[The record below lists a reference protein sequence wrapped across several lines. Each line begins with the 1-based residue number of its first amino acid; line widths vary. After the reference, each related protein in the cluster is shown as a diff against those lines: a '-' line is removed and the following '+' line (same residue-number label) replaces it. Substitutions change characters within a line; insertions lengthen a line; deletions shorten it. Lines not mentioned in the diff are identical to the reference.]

1 MGTAA
6 ERVDEDRPA
15 RAEVEEIENGF
26 RVRLTEE
33 YSIEVWRMLFNWR
46 LVILEPDQQV
56 SVWHGYCFF
65 GTDLTSLARAIAAGL
80 AWEDPMHTD
89 PPDFDKKA
97 F

>member
-1 MGTAA
+1 
-6 ERVDEDRPA
+6 
-15 RAEVEEIENGF
+15 
-26 RVRLTEE
+26 
-33 YSIEVWRMLFNWR
+33 MLFNWR
-46 LVILEPDQQV
+46 LVILEPNQEH

-89 PPDFDKKA
+89 PPDYDKKA